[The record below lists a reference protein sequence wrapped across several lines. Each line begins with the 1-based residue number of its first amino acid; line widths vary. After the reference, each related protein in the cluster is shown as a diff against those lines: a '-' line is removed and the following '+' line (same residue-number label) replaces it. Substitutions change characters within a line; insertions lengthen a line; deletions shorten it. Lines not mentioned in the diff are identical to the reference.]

1 MLTPKM
7 ELLIKKR
14 VLQGGDTVS
23 GLFLTNRFLEFVVK
37 VLDKYSHKDFLKIP
51 S

>member
-14 VLQGGDTVS
+14 VI
-23 GLFLTNRFLEFVVK
+23 TNYGMKEIKLCTQATLLS
-37 VLDKYSHKDFLKIP
+37 LD
-51 S
+51 